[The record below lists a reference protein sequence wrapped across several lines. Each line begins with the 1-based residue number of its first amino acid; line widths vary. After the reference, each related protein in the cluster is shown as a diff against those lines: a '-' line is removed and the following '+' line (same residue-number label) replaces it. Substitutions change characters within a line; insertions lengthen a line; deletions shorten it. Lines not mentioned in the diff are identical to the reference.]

1 MLFRRHRESAGDS
14 VPASIGGGTKPV
26 REATVALLRRY
37 RGEIGYGIP
46 VTEDDLP
53 RIRDW
58 FMDREIEHSQDD
70 AEGLLDG
77 PGRAFLVGVSDA
89 FDDFHPLCEA
99 DCIDLDDLNRR
110 LEAAAPVPDRRSVY
124 GLHMPSDPRCGSSSP
139 SCRRSSPP

>member
-1 MLFRRHRESAGDS
+1 MLFKGRKRQGEGLYP

-58 FMDREIEHSQDD
+58 FMDREIGLSQDD

-77 PGRAFLVGVSDA
+77 PGRALLVGVSDA
-89 FDDFHPLCEA
+89 FDDLHPLCEA
-99 DCIDLDDLNRR
+99 DRIDLDDLNRR
-110 LEAAAPVPDRRSVY
+110 LSA
-124 GLHMPSDPRCGSSSP
+124 
-139 SCRRSSPP
+139 